1 MATNKILYEYGTP
14 LLFADHAT
22 DFVYPATDPTAAN
35 NMIVGTPTPTE
46 VQANWSVIAS
56 AAAWQSAKTATLVD
70 TGTAWPIE
78 WVLGA
83 CMESTATPAAGGKF
97 DFYWN
102 STPNSTAANGNS
114 GGCSGT
120 DLAYTAAAQKQ
131 LKFVGSMIVRAN
143 VINIDSMIGVFT
155 MPYIYGSLVMFN
167 NTSVAMVADADADQC
182 YVTVTPRITHIQAAA

>member
-22 DFVYPATDPTAAN
+22 DFAYPATDPLAAN
-35 NMIVGTPTPTE
+35 NIIVGTPTPTE
-46 VQANWSVIAS
+46 VQANWSVIAA

-83 CMESTATPAAGGKF
+83 CMESTATPAADGTF

-102 STPNSTAANGNS
+102 STPNATAGDGNS

-120 DLAYTAAAQKQ
+120 DLAYTAAGEKQ
-131 LKFVGSMIVRAN
+131 LILIGSLVVRAN
-143 VINIDSMIGVFT
+143 VINIDSNIGVFT
-155 MPYIYGSLVMFN
+155 MPYIYGSLVMVN
-167 NTSVAMVADADADQC
+167 STDKAMVADADANQC
-182 YVTVTPRITHIQAAA
+182 YVTITPRITHIQAAA